1 MYMDRRLNIVNI
13 SVPPYLLCRFNT
25 ISIKTAESYFM
36 DIDKFILKFNC
47 KGRRPKIA
55 DIASRRT

>member
-1 MYMDRRLNIVNI
+1 MYMDRKTQYCQDIL
-13 SVPPYLLCRFNT
+13 PYLLYRFNT
-25 ISIKTAESYFM
+25 ISVKTAGSYFM

-55 DIASRRT
+55 NTTLRRT

>member
-1 MYMDRRLNIVNI
+1 MYKDRRLNIVNI
-13 SVPPYLLCRFNT
+13 SFRPYLLCRFNT
-25 ISIKTAESYFM
+25 ITIKTAESYFM

-55 DIASRRT
+55 DVALRRT